1 MANGQY
7 TFTDMEY
14 AARKRATRKDE
25 FLRQMDKI
33 IPWTEWVEM
42 IRPYY
47 PKGERGRPVRG
58 IETMTRM
65 YLLQMW
71 FNLSDE
77 GVEDAIYDSY
87 AMRSFMRIDFMEKS
101 VPDATTLLKFR
112 HLLEEHDIGKKM
124 FADISERLEKA
135 GLIMHGGTIVDAT
148 IISAPSSTKN
158 ATGKRDPEMHRTKKG
173 NQWYHGMKVH
183 IGVDAGTGIVHTV
196 VGTAA
201 NVHDSKKAV

>member
-25 FLRQMDKI
+25 FLRQMDKM

-58 IETMTRM
+58 IETMTRI

-87 AMRSFMRIDFMEKS
+87 AMRSFMRIDFMEES

-112 HLLEEHDIGKKM
+112 LY
-124 FADISERLEKA
+124 
-135 GLIMHGGTIVDAT
+135 
-148 IISAPSSTKN
+148 SST
-158 ATGKRDPEMHRTKKG
+158 
-173 NQWYHGMKVH
+173 
-183 IGVDAGTGIVHTV
+183 
-196 VGTAA
+196 
-201 NVHDSKKAV
+201 

>member
-25 FLRQMDKI
+25 FLRQMDKM

-47 PKGERGRPVRG
+47 PKGERGRAVRG

-87 AMRSFMRIDFMEKS
+87 AMRSFISTFFATGATANTRSAPRPRPKMCSYTAMGS
-101 VPDATTLLKFR
+101 VP
-112 HLLEEHDIGKKM
+112 
-124 FADISERLEKA
+124 
-135 GLIMHGGTIVDAT
+135 
-148 IISAPSSTKN
+148 PSRNIPS
-158 ATGKRDPEMHRTKKG
+158 
-173 NQWYHGMKVH
+173 
-183 IGVDAGTGIVHTV
+183 
-196 VGTAA
+196 
-201 NVHDSKKAV
+201 

>member
-25 FLRQMDKI
+25 FLRQMDNM

-65 YLLQMW
+65 YMLQMW

-77 GVEDAIYDSY
+77 GVEDTIYDSY
-87 AMRSFMRIDFMEKS
+87 AIRSFLRNNFIFPQTVRK
-101 VPDATTLLKFR
+101 VCHNRLPDCSGF
-112 HLLEEHDIGKKM
+112 
-124 FADISERLEKA
+124 
-135 GLIMHGGTIVDAT
+135 
-148 IISAPSSTKN
+148 P
-158 ATGKRDPEMHRTKKG
+158 RTK
-173 NQWYHGMKVH
+173 
-183 IGVDAGTGIVHTV
+183 TPRRCCRRT
-196 VGTAA
+196 
-201 NVHDSKKAV
+201 

>member
-25 FLRQMDKI
+25 FLRQMDKM

-65 YLLQMW
+65 YMLQMW

-77 GVEDAIYDSY
+77 GVDDAIYDSY
-87 AMRSFMRIDFMEKS
+87 AMRSFLRNNFIFPQTVRK
-101 VPDATTLLKFR
+101 VC
-112 HLLEEHDIGKKM
+112 HN
-124 FADISERLEKA
+124 RLPRCS
-135 GLIMHGGTIVDAT
+135 G
-148 IISAPSSTKN
+148 SP
-158 ATGKRDPEMHRTKKG
+158 RTK
-173 NQWYHGMKVH
+173 
-183 IGVDAGTGIVHTV
+183 TPRRCCRRT
-196 VGTAA
+196 
-201 NVHDSKKAV
+201 

>member
-1 MANGQY
+1 MSNGQY

-25 FLRQMDKI
+25 FLRQMDKM

-65 YLLQMW
+65 YMLQMW

-77 GVEDAIYDSY
+77 GVDDAIYDSY
-87 AMRSFMRIDFMEKS
+87 AMRSCLRDNFIFPQTVRK
-101 VPDATTLLKFR
+101 VC
-112 HLLEEHDIGKKM
+112 HN
-124 FADISERLEKA
+124 RLP
-135 GLIMHGGTIVDAT
+135 GCSG
-148 IISAPSSTKN
+148 SP
-158 ATGKRDPEMHRTKKG
+158 RTK
-173 NQWYHGMKVH
+173 
-183 IGVDAGTGIVHTV
+183 TPRRCCRRT
-196 VGTAA
+196 
-201 NVHDSKKAV
+201 

>member
-25 FLRQMDKI
+25 FLRQMDKM
-33 IPWTEWVEM
+33 IPWTEWVKM

-47 PKGERGRPVRG
+47 PKGERGRPARG
-58 IETMTRM
+58 IETMTIM

-87 AMRSFMRIDFMEKS
+87 AMRSFMRIDFMEES

-112 HLLEEHDIGKKM
+112 HLLEEHDIVKK
-124 FADISERLEKA
+124 DVCGYIKTPRKS
-135 GLIMHGGTIVDAT
+135 
-148 IISAPSSTKN
+148 
-158 ATGKRDPEMHRTKKG
+158 RTHHAWRH
-173 NQWYHGMKVH
+173 NR
-183 IGVDAGTGIVHTV
+183 
-196 VGTAA
+196 
-201 NVHDSKKAV
+201 